1 MNKDLASLSIYEQLT
16 YLRKG
21 SVEIIREDDLAER
34 LRDSARTGK
43 KLRIKAG
50 FDPTAPDLHLGH
62 TVLIR
67 KMRHFQDLGHTVIFL
82 IGDFTGLIG
91 DPSGL
96 SATRKQLTREP
107 IDANA
112 ETYKRQIFKIL
123 DPETTVI
130 DFNSRWMLEL
140 GVDGFVSLCSRY
152 TVRQILERDDFEKR
166 LREQQPIAMH
176 ELLYPIVQ
184 GYDSV
189 ALEADVELGGT
200 DQKFNLLVGR
210 ELQREYGQKPQVV
223 MTMPLLEGTDGVR
236 KMSKSLDNY
245 IGIYD
250 EPADMFGK
258 VMSISDEMMYRYYE
272 LATDVSISDIEV
284 WKSEVAAGNR
294 HPMELKKRLAE
305 IIIADYHS
313 VESAASARLEFEN
326 IFAKGELPGD
336 IETREIS
343 LSNVQVRLPKLLSEL
358 RLADSTAEANR
369 LIRSGAVT
377 LNGDRVSDPTLVIDY
392 STPAQYLLKVGKRRF
407 MRVVVK

>member
-1 MNKDLASLSIYEQLT
+1 M
-16 YLRKG
+16 
-21 SVEIIREDDLAER
+21 
-34 LRDSARTGK
+34 
-43 KLRIKAG
+43 
-50 FDPTAPDLHLGH
+50 
-62 TVLIR
+62 
-67 KMRHFQDLGHTVIFL
+67 
-82 IGDFTGLIG
+82 IG

-96 SATRKQLTREP
+96 SATRKQLTREQ

-112 ETYKRQIFKIL
+112 ETYKKQIFKIL
-123 DPETTVI
+123 DPVTTVI

-176 ELLYPIVQ
+176 ELLYPIMQ

-245 IGIYD
+245 IGIHD

-284 WKSEVAAGNR
+284 WKSEVGGGQ
-294 HPMELKKRLAE
+294 
-305 IIIADYHS
+305 
-313 VESAASARLEFEN
+313 SAPHGTEE
-326 IFAKGELPGD
+326 
-336 IETREIS
+336 ETRRNHHRGLS
-343 LSNVQVRLPKLLSEL
+343 LRGVGRIGPTGIRKNIRE
-358 RLADSTAEANR
+358 RRTAWRHRNAR
-369 LIRSGAVT
+369 DIFV
-377 LNGDRVSDPTLVIDY
+377 
-392 STPAQYLLKVGKRRF
+392 
-407 MRVVVK
+407 

>member
-1 MNKDLASLSIYEQLT
+1 MNKDLASLSIDEQLT

-34 LRDSARTGK
+34 LRDSAKTGK
-43 KLRIKAG
+43 KLRIKTG

-96 SATRKQLTREP
+96 SATRKQLTREQ

-166 LREQQPIAMH
+166 LRQQQPIAMH

-272 LATDVSISDIEV
+272 LATDVSISDIET

-326 IFAKGELPGD
+326 IFAKGELPVD
-336 IETREIS
+336 IDTREIS
-343 LSNVQVRLPKLLSEL
+343 LSDTQIRLPKLLSEL

-377 LNGDRVSDPTLVIDY
+377 LNGDRVSDPTMVIDY